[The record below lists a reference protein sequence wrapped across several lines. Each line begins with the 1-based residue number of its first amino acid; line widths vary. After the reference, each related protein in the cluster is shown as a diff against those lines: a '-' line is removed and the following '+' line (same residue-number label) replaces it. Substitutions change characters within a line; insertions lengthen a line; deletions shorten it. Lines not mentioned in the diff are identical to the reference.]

1 MKIKD
6 KKNKSKEAFS
16 LIEAL
21 VAISILMIG
30 ILSAFILVI
39 RTLANTPHIQ
49 SRLIAAN
56 LAQEGMELVRQIRD
70 TNFIDSGEFRNGLVS
85 GTYQIDSVTR
95 RLDLFEKDN
104 FLKFDN
110 IDKIYSYQS
119 GDKNPFYFQRKIVIS
134 DIPEKTNSFRVNVI
148 MTWCVKRTESQCLEK
163 PTYELNVEDHLYN
176 YLNASE

>member
-6 KKNKSKEAFS
+6 KKNKIKDAFS

-56 LAQEGMELVRQIRD
+56 LAQEGVELVRQIRD
-70 TNFIDSGEFRNGLVS
+70 NNFALSANFRENLLE
-85 GTYQIDSVTR
+85 GTYQIDSVDR
-95 RLDLFEKDN
+95 KLEPFDKDN
-104 FLKFDN
+104 FLQFDN
-110 IDKIYSYQS
+110 VEKLYSYQS
-119 GDKNPFYFQRKIVIS
+119 GDKNPFYFQRKIIIS
-134 DIPEKTNSFRVNVI
+134 NIEGKTNSFRINVL
-148 MTWCVKRTESQCLEK
+148 MT
-163 PTYELNVEDHLYN
+163 
-176 YLNASE
+176 

>member
-6 KKNKSKEAFS
+6 KKNKIKDAFS

-49 SRLIAAN
+49 SRLIASN
-56 LAQEGMELVRQIRD
+56 LAQEGVELVRQIRD
-70 TNFIDSGEFRNGLVS
+70 TNFVNEGSFRDNLVA

-95 RLDLFEKDN
+95 KLDLFEKDN
-104 FLKFDN
+104 FLKFDDV
-110 IDKIYSYQS
+110 DKIYSYQA
-119 GDKNPFYFQRKIVIS
+119 GDKNPFYFQREIVIS
-134 DIPEKTNSFRVNVI
+134 DTPDKTNSFRVNVI

-176 YLNASE
+176 YLNAIE

>member
-6 KKNKSKEAFS
+6 KKNKIKDAFS

-56 LAQEGMELVRQIRD
+56 LAQEGVELVRQIRD
-70 TNFIDSGEFRNGLVS
+70 NNFVQEAVFRENLLAGN
-85 GTYQIDSVTR
+85 YQIDSVNRT
-95 RLDLFEKDN
+95 LDIFDKND
-104 FLKFDN
+104 FLKFDEE
-110 IDKIYSYQS
+110 DKIYSYDR
-119 GDKNPFYFQRKIVIS
+119 GDEKPFYFQRKIVIS
-134 DIPEKTNSFRVNVI
+134 DIEGKPNSFRVNVV

-163 PTYELNVEDHLYN
+163 PTYELNTEDHLYN

>member
-6 KKNKSKEAFS
+6 KKNKIKDAFS

-56 LAQEGMELVRQIRD
+56 LAQEGVELVRQIRD
-70 TNFIDSGEFRNGLVS
+70 NNFALSGNFRENLLE
-85 GTYQIDSVTR
+85 GTYQIDSVDR
-95 RLDLFEKDN
+95 KLEPFDKDN
-104 FLKFDN
+104 FLQFDN
-110 IDKIYSYQS
+110 IEKLYSYQS
-119 GDKNPFYFQRKIVIS
+119 GDKNPFYFQRKIIIS
-134 DIPEKTNSFRVNVI
+134 NIEGKTNSFRVNVL

-176 YLNASE
+176 YLNTTE